1 MNCRQAQREI
11 ALLAG
16 EDLNDEDRRRDVQR
30 HLDHCPACREQQ
42 AKVGVALSA
51 LVAAEPHATYDSV
64 HSLWP
69 GVRRRL
75 RNASARTSTASDWKS
90 WAPFAAGV
98 ATCAGVL
105 LLAGGAFEQPAPR
118 RAVEVN
124 YSRELPIYPS
134 MPSVVETPIE
144 NQDVIE
150 RPGVLRGLRKA
161 TDER

>member
-30 HLDHCPACREQQ
+30 HLDHCPACREHQS
-42 AKVGVALSA
+42 KVGAALSA
-51 LVAAEPHATYDSV
+51 LVAAEPHSTFESV

-75 RNASARTSTASDWKS
+75 RNSSAQASGRADWKS

-98 ATCAGVL
+98 ATCASLL
-105 LLAGGAFEQPAPR
+105 LLAGGALHDPQPSSATP
-118 RAVEVN
+118 A
-124 YSRELPIYPS
+124 REMPFYPQLPN
-134 MPSVVETPIE
+134 VVEPPIE
-144 NQDVIE
+144 NQDIIQRPRPARLLHEASPE
-150 RPGVLRGLRKA
+150 R
-161 TDER
+161 